1 MATSDN
7 TIRITSYNCRGAMS
21 NAAYL
26 DELMGSCD
34 ILCVQE
40 HHLYYEHKDFLT
52 TLNTNFTGHVK
63 VCDENNPFSSLRL
76 RKGGLAILWNNK
88 ISYSITNLNLPVHSD
103 RIMAIRIDSSN
114 SAPIF
119 VINIYLPSTNYTT
132 DQYRECITDWQIT
145 LEWLSSEGTV
155 VSCGDFNGQLGSHW
169 GHRARS
175 QGNDR
180 GRLLGEFLIEHN
192 LFSTITNDI
201 CGGPAHTCIP
211 GDANLNTSILDHF
224 IIPTDTRHQC
234 LSCYVHEDH
243 ALNTSDHLPIT
254 FVLKCR
260 YTRNKINIQ
269 DMRYNWNK
277 SDPIIYG
284 QNLRSLL
291 SHIDG
296 YTINSKSDIDQ
307 YITEIHLAIKKAV
320 QVSIS
325 PRRFRAHVRPF
336 WDDEL
341 KDLHKEQIRLRHVWI
356 GHGKPRDNTHK
367 SYTDYKAAKRRFAG
381 MFEDKQQQFYQKEY
395 EKVENDINMDI
406 KTLWK
411 RVRPKRKPPSGSAIT
426 VDGITYKSQDQLRDM
441 WRSHYQK
448 LLNEQAS
455 ESARYDSNHAN
466 VLYNQLCDIKQLANS
481 VDDPTGTLVEPFVI
495 NEIASTCIG
504 LPNNKAPGYD
514 NISYECVKYGG
525 YKLYEHL
532 TYLYNNVIRF
542 THVPQVLKHSVII
555 PLYKGKHKPRNLVGS
570 YRGVS
575 LTPTLNKILEKLVL
589 NRLKPWLTQK
599 DFPPPLQQ
607 AGREKTNCI
616 CLTYMVL
623 EAIRDAV
630 FHGSKV
636 YGCFLDIKSAYDV
649 INWQGLLVKLWN
661 LGIKHKLWN
670 LFEQWLTGST
680 AHISTN
686 CEASSV
692 FEISRS
698 IKQGGLL
705 STFYFLVFY
714 HDMHSFVTRGSTQ
727 PLTFHNR
734 DISSPTMADDTLLLS
749 TTPRGLQTMID
760 NAYMYG
766 RLWRLEYSP
775 SKTKCIVFGDRKRKH
790 IDSYQWFLGD
800 QRLEI
805 VTSYNYLG
813 VIISGDGSS
822 QNRTLTMAN
831 KGYANLGMLKAS
843 GFHSE
848 GLSPLTCSNLWQR
861 LLIPSML
868 YGCEVWGDLPK
879 REMNVFETV
888 QKRIGKHIQGLHK
901 RTHDEI
907 VRGLLGWTTIAGTID
922 KCKLKFIYKM
932 CSLPPDNI
940 IKYIFLCQLYSIIFA
955 PQTADMKSYTY
966 NLWSVIIQHDMTGYV
981 LSYLTGGTLE
991 NKKLWSQVAGQ
1002 AVLAH
1007 EQRKWKAGLCNKGAH
1022 RFLRVHQTL
1031 QPSVLYSIIK
1041 CRMECRKSLM
1051 NMVRLLAYPEKSDTT
1066 DICTACHQE
1075 YTDTVEHYVMR
1086 CEGLVESRSNAW
1098 DNILDGLDCD
1108 QEVQLLSYTDQ
1119 DFLDIILSKRN
1130 SLFNDVDN
1138 DIEFCCISANN
1149 LMSLMEVVR

>member
-1 MATSDN
+1 
-7 TIRITSYNCRGAMS
+7 
-21 NAAYL
+21 
-26 DELMGSCD
+26 
-34 ILCVQE
+34 V
-40 HHLYYEHKDFLT
+40 
-52 TLNTNFTGHVK
+52 
-63 VCDENNPFSSLRL
+63 
-76 RKGGLAILWNNK
+76 
-88 ISYSITNLNLPVHSD
+88 
-103 RIMAIRIDSSN
+103 
-114 SAPIF
+114 
-119 VINIYLPSTNYTT
+119 
-132 DQYRECITDWQIT
+132 
-145 LEWLSSEGTV
+145 
-155 VSCGDFNGQLGSHW
+155 
-169 GHRARS
+169 
-175 QGNDR
+175 
-180 GRLLGEFLIEHN
+180 
-192 LFSTITNDI
+192 
-201 CGGPAHTCIP
+201 
-211 GDANLNTSILDHF
+211 
-224 IIPTDTRHQC
+224 
-234 LSCYVHEDH
+234 
-243 ALNTSDHLPIT
+243 
-254 FVLKCR
+254 
-260 YTRNKINIQ
+260 
-269 DMRYNWNK
+269 RYNWNK
-277 SDPIIYG
+277 SDPTLYS

-291 SHIDG
+291 SHLEG
-296 YTINSKSDIDQ
+296 YTINSKSDLDQ
-307 YITEIHLAIKKAV
+307 YIADIHLAINKAV
-320 QVSIS
+320 QVSI
-325 PRRFRAHVRPF
+325 PPCRFKAHVRPF

-356 GHGKPRDNTHK
+356 GHGKPRDNTHE
-367 SYTDYKAAKRRFAG
+367 SYSDYKTAKRRFAR

-411 RVRPKRKPPSGSAIT
+411 RVRPKRQPTSGTAIT
-426 VDGITYKSQDQLRDM
+426 VDGITYKSQDELCDL
-441 WRSHYQK
+441 WRRHYQA

-455 ESARYDSNHAN
+455 ESARYHSNHAGI
-466 VLYNQLCDIKQLANS
+466 LRKQLSDIQQVSNS
-481 VDDPTGTLVEPFVI
+481 SDDPTNTLVEPFSI
-495 NEIASTCIG
+495 NEIANTCKG

-514 NISYECVKYGG
+514 QISYECVKYGG

-532 TYLYNNVIRF
+532 TDLYNNIIKF

-589 NRLKPWLTQK
+589 NRLKPWLAHK

-607 AGREKTNCI
+607 AGREKTNCV

-649 INWQGLLVKLWN
+649 IHWQGLLVKLWN

-670 LFEQWLTGST
+670 LIEHWLTGST

-686 CEASSV
+686 GEASSV
-692 FEISRS
+692 FQISRS

-705 STFYFLVFY
+705 STFYFLAFY
-714 HDMHSFVTRGSTQ
+714 HDIHSFVRRGSTQ

-749 TTPRGLQTMID
+749 MTPRGLQTMID

-790 IDSYQWFLGD
+790 VDSYQWFLGD

-813 VIISGDGSS
+813 IIISGDGSS
-822 QNRTLTMAN
+822 QTRTTTMAN

-879 REMNVFETV
+879 REINVFETV
-888 QKRIGKHIQGLHK
+888 QKRIGKHIQGLHR

-907 VRGLLGWTTIAGTID
+907 VRGLLGWTTIAGLID
-922 KCKLKFIYKM
+922 KCKLKFIYKL
-932 CSLPPDNI
+932 CSLPPDNL
-940 IKYIFLCQLYSIIFA
+940 IKYIFLCQLYVIIFA
-955 PQTADMKSYTY
+955 PQTVDMKSYTY
-966 NLWSVIIQHDMTGYV
+966 SLWSVIIQHDMTGHV

-991 NKKLWSQVAGQ
+991 NKKLWSQIVDKAIIT
-1002 AVLAH
+1002 H
-1007 EQRKWKAGLCNKGAH
+1007 EQRKWKAGLVDKGAH
-1022 RFLRVHQTL
+1022 RFLRVHGSL
-1031 QPSVLYSIIK
+1031 QPSALYSIIK
-1041 CRMECRKSLM
+1041 CKMECRKSLM
-1051 NMVRLLAYPEKSDTT
+1051 NTVRLLAYPEKLDNA
-1066 DICTACHQE
+1066 DICTACGKE

-1086 CEGLVESRSNAW
+1086 CEGIVDSRSKAW
-1098 DNILDGLDCD
+1098 DNILDKLDCS
-1108 QEVQLLSYTDQ
+1108 QEGQLLSSTDQ
-1119 DFLDIILSKRN
+1119 VFLDTILSKRN

-1138 DIEFCCISANN
+1138 YIEFCCTAGIE
-1149 LMSLMEVVR
+1149 LISLMEVMR